1 MNILFGY
8 TILNFFVSI
17 RNEFLNK
24 LFILITDLGSLE
36 FYLILIS
43 FLFFIFDD
51 RKTIKILFLLMISYL
66 INSLLKNI
74 FKFPR
79 PDENI
84 VKPVYKESGGG
95 YGFPSGHSQNSLV
108 LWLGLFYIFKKNYLK
123 IVSIILIILISISRL
138 YLGLHFLFDVLGGI
152 LIGLIILF
160 LYFNCID
167 RFFEKFFYLNLK
179 KILLISFSLI
189 IISLFIK
196 EYSFILISLSG
207 ILIGI
212 NLSKEFNQTYLNMK
226 KIVLRI
232 FVGYPVI
239 FILIYIIKI
248 TNFNFIYFF
257 LGLWV
262 TYLSRLIFKKICI

>member
-1 MNILFGY
+1 MNIFFGY

-24 LFILITDLGSLE
+24 FFILITDLGSLE

-66 INSLLKNI
+66 INNIFKNI
-74 FKFPR
+74 FQFPR

-84 VKPVYKESGGG
+84 VKPIYIESGGG

-108 LWLGLFYIFKKNYLK
+108 LWLGLSYIFKNNYLK
-123 IVSIILIILISISRL
+123 IASIILIILISISRL

-160 LYFNCID
+160 LYFSYID
-167 RFFEKFFYLNLK
+167 RFFEKFFNLNLK

-212 NLSKEFNQTYLNMK
+212 NLSKEFNQIDLNIK

-232 FVGYPVI
+232 FIGYPVI
-239 FILIYIIKI
+239 FILIYLIKI